1 MELAGLTAIVTGS
14 SQGLGVAIARK
25 LVNDGANVI
34 ITARSKDLLEDVRQS
49 LLPLCAPEQ
58 TVTAIRCDVSNPEEV
73 EALIEQTVSA
83 ASRLDIVVNNASIFG
98 PMGSLVDSPWS
109 EWVKTMEVNL
119 LGTVY
124 MCRTAI
130 EHLKQAPR
138 GKIVNFAGGG
148 AAQPLPSLCAYATS
162 KAAIIRFTEELAE
175 ELRQF
180 HIDANVVAPGPL
192 NTRFVDQAIAA
203 GAERLGQ
210 PLYDTIMN
218 IREGGGTP
226 FEIGANLCAYLASP
240 RSDGVTGK
248 FISARHDDWET
259 LHQRVPE
266 LDSTDIYTMRRID
279 PATIKKLLDSQ

>member
-1 MELAGLTAIVTGS
+1 MDKTREQAKPQITPGKGLAGDVNQLKTSATAT
-14 SQGLGVAIARK
+14 
-25 LVNDGANVI
+25 
-34 ITARSKDLLEDVRQS
+34 
-49 LLPLCAPEQ
+49 
-58 TVTAIRCDVSNPEEV
+58 
-73 EALIEQTVSA
+73 
-83 ASRLDIVVNNASIFG
+83 
-98 PMGSLVDSPWS
+98 
-109 EWVKTMEVNL
+109 
-119 LGTVY
+119 
-124 MCRTAI
+124 
-130 EHLKQAPR
+130 
-138 GKIVNFAGGG
+138 
-148 AAQPLPSLCAYATS
+148 
-162 KAAIIRFTEELAE
+162 AE